1 MTIELLSFLP
11 LINMKLTEH
20 QVDLLVGSNRL
31 KDLPNFIDGLKCSSP
46 QDPRR
51 NYDFDCTNFL
61 RIAQKELLV
70 LLGVGLFLPLVK
82 LIESCW
88 AVAAGLFMK
97 VLPLTRRVL
106 LSVLIDLLI
115 KATYSA
121 HSTGADLA
129 QDFFSWILIVIVWFI
144 FLALGVLSCCLV
156 FSEAWSYPRLKHFF
170 FDNLKPTVLSRLHF
184 SLLILHRAIFAV
196 TTVAFDSANT
206 QLIVITSTSFVVLP
220 RQFCMYLVLVRP
232 FQDIKDSLLQ
242 VGSIVA
248 VFGCCF
254 VLTLFELGQLGDD
267 SDLMTTAFYYT
278 LMGTISLH
286 IASMLLSVGMTAKS
300 IYLEKDQEDL
310 TLSV

>member
-46 QDPRR
+46 QDPRL
-51 NYDFDCTNFL
+51 NYDFDCTDFL

-70 LLGVGLFLPLVK
+70 LLGMGLLLPLVK

-88 AVAAGLFMK
+88 AYAAGLFMK

-106 LSVLIDLLI
+106 MSILVDLLI

-121 HSTGADLA
+121 RTTGADSA
-129 QDFFSWILIVIVWFI
+129 PAVASWILIVIVWLVFI
-144 FLALGVLSCCLV
+144 SFGVLSCCLV
-156 FSEAWSYPRLKHFF
+156 FSEASSYPRLKHFF

-206 QLIVITSTSFVVLP
+206 QLIMITSTSFVVLP
-220 RQFCMYLVLVRP
+220 RQFGVYLVVVRP
-232 FQDIKDSLLQ
+232 FSSIKDSLLQ
-242 VGSIVA
+242 VGSFVA
-248 VFGCCF
+248 VFGFCL
-254 VLTLFELGQLGDD
+254 VLTLFEQGSLGNNPELI
-267 SDLMTTAFYYT
+267 TTTFFYT
-278 LMGTISLH
+278 LMSTISVHFL
-286 IASMLLSVGMTAKS
+286 AMLLNVCMTAKK
-300 IYLEKDQEDL
+300 IYVETGPDL
-310 TLSV
+310 ATL